1 MSRVIKTFE
10 TTLRDGEQ
18 ASGVGA
24 GSLGRM
30 EKYALAQLLD
40 DAGFSVIEAGFPIS
54 SEGDFEAVSYVSRR
68 VQNAEVAALARA
80 VEGDIKKAHEAIREA
95 RNPRIHTFVAVS
107 PVHMREKLK
116 KSPDE
121 VYQMAV
127 HAVGFARRLLGDRGV
142 VEFSGEDSFRAE
154 PEFLRR
160 VYAGAIAAG
169 ANVINVPD
177 TVGYAQPE
185 EVFSLM
191 KFLMAHTPGA
201 ERAEWSFHGHNDL
214 GNAVA
219 NSMAAI
225 RAGTHQ
231 IEGTI
236 NGVGERA
243 GNTALEEV
251 IANLRTRRDYY
262 GGIQDT
268 IDTRRIGYISN
279 QVSRLLEM
287 TVQPN
292 KAVVGANAFAHSSGI
307 HQDGVIK
314 HRVTYEIMKPEDWGW
329 DYQGTQMTIT
339 PRSGKKAIGK
349 ALENMGYRVSDD
361 ELTATYGLAMK
372 LADAKKKLSAED
384 LAVILE
390 DEVRKTPEVVRL
402 VYANAM
408 GGTMPKRTATVQIMK
423 DGIIIPKEALGNGP
437 IDALYNA
444 INHAVDVAV
453 ELSAFEIRAVG
464 QGKDVLGEVTAI
476 IRDNGHRYIGRG
488 VSTDIIEASAK
499 AYMNALNKMLYQRI
513 ILADKN
519 NYT

>member
-1 MSRVIKTFE
+1 MSRTIKIFE

-24 GSLGRM
+24 GSLGRI
-30 EKYALAQLLD
+30 EKYALAQLFD
-40 DAGFSVIEAGFPIS
+40 EAGFNVIEAGFPIS
-54 SEGDFEAVSYVSRR
+54 SDGDFEAVSYVSKR

-80 VEGDIKKAHEAIREA
+80 VKGDIKRAYEAIKEA
-95 RNPRIHTFVAVS
+95 RNPRLHTFIAVS
-107 PVHMREKLK
+107 PVHMREKLG

-121 VYQMAV
+121 VYQMAIN
-127 HAVGFARRLLGDRGV
+127 AVGFSKQLLGDRGV

-154 PEFLRR
+154 PEFLKR
-160 VYAGAIAAG
+160 VYAGAIEAG
-169 ANVINVPD
+169 ATVINVPD

-185 EVFSLM
+185 EVFNLM
-191 KFLMAHTPGA
+191 KFLMAQTPGA
-201 ERAEWSFHGHNDL
+201 KRAEWSFHGHDDL

-251 IANLRTRRDYY
+251 IANLRTRRDCY
-262 GGIQDT
+262 GDIQDT

-279 QVSRLLEM
+279 QISRLLDM
-287 TVQPN
+287 HVQPN

-314 HRVTYEIMKPEDWGW
+314 SRRTYEIMKPEDWGW
-329 DYQGTQMTIT
+329 DYHGTQMTIT

-349 ALENMGYRVSDD
+349 VLENMGYRMSDE
-361 ELTATYGLAMK
+361 ELTLTYTLAMK
-372 LADAKKKLSAED
+372 LADVKKKLSAED
-384 LAVILE
+384 LAVILD
-390 DEVRKTPEVVRL
+390 DEVRKTPEVVKL

-408 GGTMPKRTATVQIMK
+408 GGTMPERTATVQIMK
-423 DGIIIPKEALGNGP
+423 DGVVIPKVALGNGP

-444 INHAVDVAV
+444 INNAVDVEV
-453 ELSAFEIRAVG
+453 ELAAFELRAVG
-464 QGKDVLGEVTAI
+464 QGKDVLGEVTTI

-513 ILADKN
+513 NGGSTKLN
-519 NYT
+519 